1 VCVYI
6 CGVSVFIGIIFE
18 LMLIKTHTYTP
29 NRYYNIWVGIVSGLN
44 NMFKT
49 GKKENKEKKKKIDRG
64 KERVWQYVFPIYPI
78 DISVHF

>member
-1 VCVYI
+1 VCTSVVCVYI

-49 GKKENKEKKKKIDRG
+49 GKKENKEKKRKSIGVKNEFG
-64 KERVWQYVFPIYPI
+64 SMSFQFTP
-78 DISVHF
+78 